1 MKIIWQYLRPQRKW
15 IFLAMLLAAIAQILQ
30 LIDPIIFGQIVDKL
44 ALNPGNTSSD
54 ELMKQAIRLLLIA
67 TGIALL
73 SRIFQA
79 FTDYVI
85 RYTVQKFGM
94 EIFNEGLRHT
104 LRLPFQEFEET
115 SSGQVLSTLQ
125 KVRTDTERFVSSF
138 INIVFSALVGVG
150 FLIWYS
156 ISKHWALIPVFL
168 IGLVFLGSISVFL
181 SQRIRTLQRQVVK
194 ETNKMSGAITESLRN
209 IELIKSLGLTFPEI
223 RRLRVFTQNI
233 FNLEMNKVKKVR
245 SLSFLQ
251 STTLLVLKESILF
264 VLLWLIFRKLLSPGE
279 LISMQFIST
288 RIIMPLQDVGNI
300 ILQYRETQGSLQ
312 LFNELMQKETEY
324 RPEEPVDVG
333 DITELEFE
341 QVSFQ
346 YKTAST
352 PAVENLSFQV
362 KRGETIAFVGPSGS
376 GKSTLVKLLVGLY
389 TPTSG
394 NIYYDD
400 VHSRD
405 IRYNRMRRQ
414 LGFVTQENLLFSGTI
429 RENMLFVKP
438 DATDEE
444 ILGAMDKA
452 SALGIIQRAEKGLDT
467 VLGEGGKKISG
478 GEKQR
483 LAIARALLRNPR
495 ILIFDEATSAL
506 DSITEEA
513 ITDTVKRIAEEDQQI
528 MIMIAHR
535 LSTINHADRIYVLEK
550 GRIVE
555 SGSHV
560 ELLNTKGLYF
570 AMWRQQ
576 IGERKVI
583 TPIIEE
589 PETEE

>member
-1 MKIIWQYLRPQRKW
+1 MKIIWQYLSPQRKW

-44 ALNPGNTSSD
+44 ALNPGNANSD
-54 ELMKQAIRLLLIA
+54 ELIKQAIRLLLIA

-168 IGLVFLGSISVFL
+168 IGLAFLGSISVFL

-438 DATDEE
+438 DATDKE
-444 ILGAMDKA
+444 ILSAMDKA
-452 SALGIIQRAEKGLDT
+452 SSLGIIQRTEKGLDT

-513 ITDTVKRIAEEDQQI
+513 ITHTVKRIAEEDQQI

-555 SGSHV
+555 SGSHA